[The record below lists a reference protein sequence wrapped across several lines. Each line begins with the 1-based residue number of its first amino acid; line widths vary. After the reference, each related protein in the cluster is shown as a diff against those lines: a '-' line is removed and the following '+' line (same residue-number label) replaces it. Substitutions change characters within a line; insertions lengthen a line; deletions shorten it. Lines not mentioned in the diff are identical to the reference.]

1 MEDLLSVRIK
11 LEKTLNKLKPINN
24 KLSGLLDEDLHVFTR
39 IFDYVL
45 EKNNSALLLIEQN
58 FLFVII
64 VCETGYRCEQYDL
77 NLI

>member
-24 KLSGLLDEDLHVFTR
+24 KLSGLLDGDPHVFTR

-45 EKNNSALLLIEQN
+45 EKKQFSPS
-58 FLFVII
+58 
-64 VCETGYRCEQYDL
+64 TY
-77 NLI
+77 

>member
-11 LEKTLNKLKPINN
+11 LEKTLNELKPINN
-24 KLSGLLDEDLHVFTR
+24 KLSGLLGEDLHVFTR

-45 EKNNSALLLIEQN
+45 EKNNSALLLIEKK

-64 VCETGYRCEQYDL
+64 VCETGYRCAQYDL